1 MNTTIGKVL
10 SVSGDG
16 SRRNALVEV
25 SADVVCPRCAA
36 GKGCGAGL
44 FGKRET
50 MRQIAVRVPERASI
64 HEGDSVK
71 LVMQSRDLL
80 VASAIVYG
88 WPLAGGVLGALIAW
102 WLGGSDAQAAVAAL
116 AGIGTG
122 GWLARRRIQDT
133 ACLQR
138 FTPRI
143 VI

>member
-10 SVSGDG
+10 RVSGEG

-25 SADVVCPRCAA
+25 RADTVCARCAA

-50 MRQIAVRVPERASI
+50 LRQVAVRVPERASI
-64 HEGDSVK
+64 HEGDSVR
-71 LVMQSRDLL
+71 LVMQPRDLL

-88 WPLAGGVLGALIAW
+88 WPLAGGVLGALFAW
-102 WLGGSDAQAAVAAL
+102 WLGGSDAQAAVTAL
-116 AGIGTG
+116 AGIGAG
-122 GWLARRRIQDT
+122 AWLARRRMKDA